1 MKSEKSDLNH
11 GYAVAL
17 LLALAFIIV
26 VVAPIADAEE
36 GTGDTEPA
44 QITDGLAIV
53 NSYEELKSAIDL
65 VEDGQTIKLGG
76 EIQIPDDTAI
86 QIKDKNTVDGVGITL
101 DFNGHNIIGNNTST
115 DPGYESET
123 PAGVLWIGGS
133 KVILTDTTTEPNE
146 DGQKGGIL
154 NRTSSTSAVSALLVS
169 SSPDNPTMLE
179 INGMVTVGMICT
191 TGSETEYST
200 EAIALNVHADSTQ
213 TVEVLLNE
221 TFVTSTGKTI
231 VSSENDYTSI
241 TIKGGTYYSTNSGE
255 EDSPTMESNHLTIE
269 GGMFSYDVSWYLNSD
284 RMLVEQIAGELKL
297 YEVVPACTILFQSN
311 GALGS
316 MESQKVQAGVQAT
329 INLNTF
335 TWVDHTFIGW
345 NTSKD
350 GTGTPYADGGVIEN
364 PNPGTMLLFAQWEKN
379 EIPISDVNISFY
391 RSHDSVGDMTVTVI
405 ATDLSGQSYDSFDC
419 IWYFDDQEYSRNST
433 ITPSEYGVYTVT
445 VTVTETD
452 GSQQSATRSFE
463 HRAFHNVTFVLSD
476 EETRVI
482 TYNHNSRI
490 GQFPDV
496 KLPEH
501 YVPMW
506 IVGEGDDLRLVT
518 EDDRVIQDMTVWYIP
533 YMTDIDISVS
543 YETGQDGYQYLV
555 AEWTSGVE
563 LTDDAIFMWRVA
575 GDDSTITYGDRIR
588 YPAEGASSDSVYQF
602 IVEGTD
608 VNGEHAYAYWECPV
622 VHMSKDNI
630 GTANSFMTII
640 PVENEYDYFEQ
651 VVEFQEYEAKPL
663 TVHVSGTT
671 SGDGSLVRIDVES
684 ITDHRYGTISY
695 DAAFIVT
702 VSGLAEIQRLSTS
715 VNLEHIIGYDV
726 DATAYRLDTGN
737 NTMLPLQ
744 YGIDTS
750 MGNITAEHGNG
761 DIVFIFLRVEGEST
775 STPVEGRWYTTDYAN
790 EEIDAMDGYEA
801 VASPDGTPGSTLD
814 VVPGGTF
821 FMRTIWAS
829 NDGVWFQV
837 TVPDRPA
844 APTVIDSSNYTV
856 SSNSIAASEGYQ
868 VSRDNGQTWSTS
880 LTGLS
885 PGTTYQVMF
894 RTAATEDSF
903 ASLPTD
909 VVPIVI
915 PGSISGGVSG
925 GGQGGSSTS
934 DPDPGPEPGSGT
946 VTSPDGSETT
956 TITRPDG
963 STTTETV
970 RPDGSSTVEDVRP
983 VEGGTQTTVTETDSD
998 GNSTTTTT
1006 TKTETTTST
1015 GSTVSST
1022 TVENTDADGN
1032 TTSTMESTYTSE
1044 DESTVTQVTATTDS
1058 EGRTTAQATTTISV
1072 APSDDGTVAV
1082 TTDSITEAMA
1092 QIDDVASKTDEV
1104 QKTITVKPSGDT
1116 AQSVQVKVEPEVMK
1130 QVADTGAHLEIAGD
1144 VGTIRASP
1152 EVATSL
1158 SQRESAVSMSIS
1170 LADKAQMA
1178 PAIQSLVGDRPTYQL
1193 QASSGDDSIH
1203 ELGGEVTVTLPYTL
1217 SEGESPDSIVVFYVD
1232 DDSILHAMPT
1242 SYENGVVTFTTD
1254 HFSYYTIR
1262 YAPSDG
1268 EDNTML
1274 YVGAAVA
1281 AIIVIVIAAVLV
1293 KRRI

>member
-1 MKSEKSDLNH
+1 MKSEKSELNH

-17 LLALAFIIV
+17 LLALAFAIV
-26 VVAPIADAEE
+26 VVAPMADAEE

-44 QITDGLAIV
+44 QFTDGLATV

-65 VEDGQTIKLGG
+65 VEDGQTIRLGG

-101 DFNGHNIIGNNTST
+101 DFNGHNIMGNNTST
-115 DPGYESET
+115 DSGYESET

-133 KVILTDTTTEPNE
+133 SVILTDTSTELNE
-146 DGQKGGIL
+146 NGQKGGIL
-154 NRTSSTSAVSALLVS
+154 NSTSSTSAVSTLLVS

-179 INGMVTVGMICT
+179 INDMVTVGMICT
-191 TGSETEYST
+191 LGSETEYST

-213 TVEVLLNE
+213 TVEIVLNE

-231 VSSENDYTSI
+231 VSSESDYTSI
-241 TIKGGTYYSTNSGE
+241 TINGGTYYSMNSGE
-255 EDSPTMESNHLTIE
+255 EDSPTMESTHLTIE
-269 GGMFSYDVSWYLNSD
+269 GGMFSYDVSWYLDSD
-284 RMLVEQIAGELKL
+284 RVLVEQIAGELKL

-311 GALGS
+311 GALGK
-316 MESQKVQAGVQAT
+316 MESQKVQAGVPAT
-329 INLNTF
+329 INPNTF

-364 PNPGTMLLFAQWEKN
+364 PKPGTMLLFAQWEEN

-419 IWYFDDQEYSRNST
+419 IWYFDDQEYSRDST
-433 ITPSEYGVYTVT
+433 ITPSKYGVYTVT

-476 EETRVI
+476 EKTSVI

-496 KLPEH
+496 ELPEH

-533 YMTDIDISVS
+533 YMVDIDISVS

-555 AEWTSGVE
+555 AEWTPGVE

-575 GDDSTITYGDRIR
+575 GDDSTVIYGDRIR

-622 VHMSKDNI
+622 VHMSTDNI
-630 GTANSFMTII
+630 ETANSFMTII

-651 VVEFQEYEAKPL
+651 VVEFREYEAKPL

-702 VSGLAEIQRLSTS
+702 VSGLAEIQQLSTS
-715 VNLEHIIGYDV
+715 VNLEHIINHDV
-726 DATAYRLDTGN
+726 DATAYRLDTGT
-737 NTMLPLQ
+737 NTMIPLQ

-750 MGNITAEHGNG
+750 TGNVTAEHGNG

-844 APTVIDSSNYTV
+844 APTVIDSSDYTV

-880 LTGLS
+880 LTDLS

-956 TITRPDG
+956 TTTRPDG

-983 VEGGTQTTVTETDSD
+983 IEGGTQTTVTETDSD

-1015 GSTVSST
+1015 
-1022 TVENTDADGN
+1022 
-1032 TTSTMESTYTSE
+1032 TSE

-1092 QIDDVASKTDEV
+1092 QIDDVTSKTDEI

-1116 AQSVQVKVEPEVMK
+1116 AQSVQVMVEPEVMK

-1232 DDSILHAMPT
+1232 DDGILHAMPT

-1281 AIIVIVIAAVLV
+1281 AIIIVAIAAVLV